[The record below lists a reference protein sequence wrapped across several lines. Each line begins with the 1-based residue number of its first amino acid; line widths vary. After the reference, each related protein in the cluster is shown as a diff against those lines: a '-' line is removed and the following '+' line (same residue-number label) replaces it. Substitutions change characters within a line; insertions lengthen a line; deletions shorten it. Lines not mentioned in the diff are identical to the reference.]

1 MATSSDFAGLL
12 CIGDPHLASRVPG
25 FRKDDY
31 PQTALRK
38 LRWCLRHARE
48 NRLLAVLLGDLFHYP
63 RDNANWLVVE
73 VMALL
78 GEHEHTGG
86 GPVLAVWGNHDC
98 SENCLVPDDT
108 LSVVLA
114 SGRLR
119 LVYESD
125 PWLGTVNGIP
135 VAIGGTCWGR
145 ELPAAIDRA
154 ALAGDGRDSPARV
167 VWLAHH
173 DLRIPGAP
181 MSTGRLGCREI
192 PGVDLV
198 VNGHIHYRLA
208 AAATG
213 ATTWVNPGNIS
224 RVDRAAVTRAHVPS
238 VLRID
243 FDDGA
248 GWRTNYVS
256 VPHEPFDEVF
266 HPKAGDDDAWSMADG
281 GESPFVQGL
290 KELQSL
296 KTAEGAGLRQFLEQN
311 LARFDSR
318 VAGEVRK
325 LAQEVLGD
333 ADRTE
338 PNEVR

>member
-1 MATSSDFAGLL
+1 MASSDDFAGLL
-12 CIGDPHLASRVPG
+12 CVGDPHLASRVPG

-48 NRLLAVLLGDLFHYP
+48 QRLLAVLLGDLFHYP

-78 GEHEHTGG
+78 GEHQRSPGG

-114 SGRLR
+114 SGRLH
-119 LVYESD
+119 LVYESE
-125 PWLGTVNGIP
+125 PWLGTVDGLP
-135 VAIGGTCWGR
+135 VAVGGTCWGQ
-145 ELPAAIDRA
+145 ELPQALDRA
-154 ALAGDGRDSPARV
+154 ALAGSGREAPAWV
-167 VWLAHH
+167 VWLTHH

-181 MSTGRLGCREI
+181 TTGRLACREI

-198 VNGHIHYRLA
+198 VNGHIHYRLDGA
-208 AAATG
+208 RTG

-243 FDDGA
+243 VDADGL
-248 GWRTNYVS
+248 RTSYVP
-256 VPHEPFDEVF
+256 VPHEPFDAVF
-266 HPKAGDDDAWSMADG
+266 HPKAGDDDAWSMGGG

-296 KTAEGAGLRQFLEQN
+296 KTAEGAGLRQFLDQN
-311 LARFDSR
+311 LGRFDPR

-325 LAQEVLGD
+325 LAKEVLGD
-333 ADRTE
+333 ADRPE
-338 PNEVR
+338 PE